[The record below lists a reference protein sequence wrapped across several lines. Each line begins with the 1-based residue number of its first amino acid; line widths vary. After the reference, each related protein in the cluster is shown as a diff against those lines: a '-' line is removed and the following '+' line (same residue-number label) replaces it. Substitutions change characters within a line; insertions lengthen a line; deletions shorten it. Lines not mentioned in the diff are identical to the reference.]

1 MSNFWEDKVMEMLLV
16 KDKWDDYT
24 IANDK
29 GVEWAALDLL
39 RQRVEDGF
47 WYHDEAET
55 KASEIVKHED
65 ADMALRFLL
74 NRRDHEY
81 EWVEVTTPRRLS

>member
-1 MSNFWEDKVMEMLLV
+1 MDILLV

-24 IANDK
+24 IENEN

-47 WYHDEAET
+47 WYYDEDEEKAESII
-55 KASEIVKHED
+55 ASED
-65 ADMALRFLL
+65 AKAALRFLL
-74 NRRDHEY
+74 DRRDYEY
-81 EWVEVTTPRRLS
+81 EWIEVR